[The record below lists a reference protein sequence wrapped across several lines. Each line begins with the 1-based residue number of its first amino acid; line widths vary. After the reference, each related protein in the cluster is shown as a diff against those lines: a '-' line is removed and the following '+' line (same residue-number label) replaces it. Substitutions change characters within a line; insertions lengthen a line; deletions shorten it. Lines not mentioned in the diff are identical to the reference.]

1 MVLRPGP
8 IRRVLL
14 ASAVLYLV
22 GPVAA
27 IAASETDV
35 SLTLVSRSGRQ
46 QEVAVREIEC
56 GPQAGCEGYVFWG
69 PGIGLK
75 RAGVVRPGERVRF
88 YWNRGRPSRQHPRL
102 PTPKRLLRTTSERLQ
117 GGADRP
123 EECRRLFPVHSAF
136 PGWALDCKSETG
148 LLFAQQQRRGRAIDA
163 GGRFIPPR
171 WSPRNPGQ
179 LDKASRHDIHPHSA
193 LLGQSA
199 SSGLRLHRSRNRS
212 ATAASWGRPTRSFRD
227 AR

>member
-8 IRRVLL
+8 IRRLLL

-27 IAASETDV
+27 IAASETGV

-56 GPQAGCEGYVFWG
+56 GPQAGCEGYVFRG

-88 YWNRGRPSRQHPRL
+88 TGIEDARAVSILVYRLPNDCSGRPLSDYRVARIGRKNVGGSFRFIQLSPDGRWTASL
-102 PTPKRLLRTTSERLQ
+102 KPGFYSLSSSVEVELSTPAGGSYLHAGLLGIQVSSTKRLGTTS
-117 GGADRP
+117 
-123 EECRRLFPVHSAF
+123 
-136 PGWALDCKSETG
+136 
-148 LLFAQQQRRGRAIDA
+148 
-163 GGRFIPPR
+163 IPIPR
-171 WSPRNPGQ
+171 C
-179 LDKASRHDIHPHSA
+179 
-193 LLGQSA
+193 
-199 SSGLRLHRSRNRS
+199 
-212 ATAASWGRPTRSFRD
+212 
-227 AR
+227 